1 MLPLSALCRSTGMA
15 TFLVQTATAY
25 NQRTQVSKPVQLT
38 CWTKTTSSEG
48 GQYCFGDESG
58 LLPYRPPE
66 QLPVDLNTGFETHY
80 TKKSDSEASPVD
92 HVVQAAS
99 AAGVDWSKVDI
110 CTYRNNI
117 NKVLTTLIGDS
128 DWAIDCCK
136 WGNTVFLDINK
147 SAGNVTYPNQDKLT
161 YYGYKFEAVCTGQD
175 HVDATSEFAVVVQYQ
190 LGQHRV
196 LMAAEVDAMKDDG
209 DGPVKGRPY
218 VELKTYKI
226 AAHSKA
232 VGALYKEKHPRW
244 WVQSYLAGIST
255 LVLGGRDHNGQL
267 HKVQEVPVQLLPGL
281 SAQAGQK
288 WDPDALLAFG
298 DAVLGWIIQQAQLQ
312 PGRQLLVSY
321 SHVERRI
328 DCRPVDGDLPQRLQ
342 QLLQ

>member
-1 MLPLSALCRSTGMA
+1 MHSDPRVDQGVCLSLSQRVGARGDNRTHKSVLLSV
-15 TFLVQTATAY
+15 LVC
-25 NQRTQVSKPVQLT
+25 P
-38 CWTKTTSSEG
+38 
-48 GQYCFGDESG
+48 
-58 LLPYRPPE
+58 
-66 QLPVDLNTGFETHY
+66 
-80 TKKSDSEASPVD
+80 
-92 HVVQAAS
+92 
-99 AAGVDWSKVDI
+99 
-110 CTYRNNI
+110 
-117 NKVLTTLIGDS
+117 
-128 DWAIDCCK
+128 
-136 WGNTVFLDINK
+136 
-147 SAGNVTYPNQDKLT
+147 
-161 YYGYKFEAVCTGQD
+161 GQD